1 MTVPHATK
9 RIAFRFFGCLIF
21 SIAAESTLFQS
32 FSQIE
37 IEYTF

>member
-21 SIAAESTLFQS
+21 SIAAESTLLQS
-32 FSQIE
+32 FFSN
-37 IEYTF
+37 